1 MLDDLAAVT
10 PEKIDALGLGIP
22 DDLDGVSV
30 PLWRSSPKA
39 KFHWADERSSCQH
52 MLGNRHWHEPSWN
65 CRRLSAHATSAE
77 VTA

>member
-30 PLWRSSPKA
+30 PLWRASPKA
-39 KFHWADERSSCQH
+39 KFLLVSLAT
-52 MLGNRHWHEPSWN
+52 N
-65 CRRLSAHATSAE
+65 CTTEESHL
-77 VTA
+77 